1 MYRKILPA
9 AFCAA
14 LLCAAP
20 APALSQPPSRIE
32 PRAPRGWLEYFATG
46 GGGGSLAGER
56 GGGVGAR
63 LLLRVPS
70 SAPVLAR
77 IAVGGYAARLP
88 GGPGNARSEY
98 GVHTEWNA
106 PGRGALD
113 PVLTLGLGA
122 VQREG
127 GWMWHLAG
135 RRLIRLPV
143 AETRT
148 DLTLAPGV
156 GARMHVGR
164 GVALRGDLRRAF
176 ALERGGVDGTQVAAG
191 ISLAL

>member
-1 MYRKILPA
+1 MNTKILPA

-14 LLCAAP
+14 LLCAIP
-20 APALSQPPSRIE
+20 APASSQQSSRID
-32 PRAPRGWLEYFATG
+32 PRAPRGWFEYFATG
-46 GGGGSLAGER
+46 AGGSLAGDR
-56 GGGVGAR
+56 GGVGAR

-77 IAVGGYAARLP
+77 MAVGGYAARLP
-88 GGPGNARSEY
+88 GGPGNARAEY

-113 PVLTLGLGA
+113 PVLTLGVGA
-122 VQREG
+122 VRRQG
-127 GWMWHLAG
+127 GWVWRMGERITRYPA
-135 RRLIRLPV
+135 
-143 AETRT
+143 AETHT
-148 DLTLAPGV
+148 ELTLAPGV
-156 GARMHVGR
+156 GARMHVAR

-176 ALERGGVDGTQVAAG
+176 ALERDGVDGTQVAAG

>member
-9 AFCAA
+9 ALCAA
-14 LLCAAP
+14 LLCAAS
-20 APALSQPPSRIE
+20 APALSQQTSRID

-46 GGGGSLAGER
+46 ASGSLAGER

-77 IAVGGYAARLP
+77 VAVGGYAARLP

-98 GVHTEWNA
+98 GVHTEWIA

-122 VQREG
+122 VRREG
-127 GWMWHLAG
+127 GWAWHMG
-135 RRLIRLPV
+135 ERITRRPLV
-143 AETRT
+143 EART

-156 GARMHVGR
+156 GTRVHVGR